1 VDRALAM
8 FDAAGAQRGEQ
19 LADLVRAEEV
29 ARQILQPPTPIEFGA
44 LPQSPQVF
52 GFLRAGVAGALQG
65 SPLQEHLAAIAA
77 SQPHLFLILK
87 LIAGDEPP
95 QGCNAARL
103 ALLCQVPA
111 EQFAAFVKLP
121 EISTKYKAEALAH
134 HIREHRQLP
143 PNCDELWNEPS
154 VLACEPG
161 SSSLLVEAL
170 RMVSADVRL
179 DLRKHSGNV
188 RKDTFVCNLF
198 AVVRGK
204 DDELLIRI
212 LDSLTPDAFSG
223 LAPRLGPRAAQLDMG
238 LQNVL
243 INKAIGLLEQ
253 LHNEPEEFRERLA
266 TLEAI
271 SAVLEGKPANR
282 LMNWCKI
289 VGTLEAADR
298 EFRSQQGMLKKLS
311 LEMALMNRKLHPAF
325 EVVYLMPDE
334 RYTYVSS
341 SLVKEIARLKGQIAE
356 LVPAEV
362 AEAVAKKLEAVS

>member
-1 VDRALAM
+1 
-8 FDAAGAQRGEQ
+8 
-19 LADLVRAEEV
+19 
-29 ARQILQPPTPIEFGA
+29 
-44 LPQSPQVF
+44 
-52 GFLRAGVAGALQG
+52 
-65 SPLQEHLAAIAA
+65 
-77 SQPHLFLILK
+77 
-87 LIAGDEPP
+87 
-95 QGCNAARL
+95 
-103 ALLCQVPA
+103 
-111 EQFAAFVKLP
+111 
-121 EISTKYKAEALAH
+121 
-134 HIREHRQLP
+134 
-143 PNCDELWNEPS
+143 
-154 VLACEPG
+154 
-161 SSSLLVEAL
+161 
-170 RMVSADVRL
+170 VRL

-311 LEMALMNRKLHPAF
+311 L
-325 EVVYLMPDE
+325 DE
-334 RYTYVSS
+334 RKFRRELGEKLAKLLPYALNTPITPQTYAEDQRPAILAQIIKALGYKHLLAHDFVYGVDKCMENKPWPNSPSEQRAGKRGIGNWLWGNRILLLSLAGTSLLFAGGYFVGPKIVNWFSGPREGVSS
-341 SLVKEIARLKGQIAE
+341 QSDEKAE
-356 LVPAEV
+356 HNVSTKADKAPG
-362 AEAVAKKLEAVS
+362 LEANAPVENIKETPKDQSEEAKTSDDSDEAKQSK